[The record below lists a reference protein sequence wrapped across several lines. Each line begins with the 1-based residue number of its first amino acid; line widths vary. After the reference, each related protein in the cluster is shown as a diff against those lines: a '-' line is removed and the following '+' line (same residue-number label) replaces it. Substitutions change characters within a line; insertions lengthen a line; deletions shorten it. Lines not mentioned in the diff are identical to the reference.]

1 MTVQEARE
9 RWWSNVQEN
18 LDRLRL
24 IWPDIVQVKNLDE
37 LATFYGRHVSL
48 QYEERF
54 RNGLSIPRKSL
65 E

>member
-9 RWWSNVQEN
+9 RWWNNIQEN

-24 IWPDIVQVKNLDE
+24 IWPDIVNVKNMEE
-37 LATFYGRHVSL
+37 LAVFYGRHVSA

-54 RNGLSIPRKSL
+54 RKGLSIPRSS